1 MFEKERPIRNCKHFF
16 RPLSSLNFGYKR
28 RKLTFKS
35 LQLQVLKNFAEGGT
49 LKFNETNSYLS
60 NWPLAVWPFAAPHN
74 YDTSGLHFFDQ
85 ITNH

>member
-35 LQLQVLKNFAEGGT
+35 LQLEVLKNFAEGGT
-49 LKFNETNSYLS
+49 LKMKVLTFLGIEPS
-60 NWPLAVWPFAAPHN
+60 
-74 YDTSGLHFFDQ
+74 
-85 ITNH
+85 